1 MKEPAAHAQKASSP
15 RELGLLKIQFGG
27 SVRISAGVKLTKK
40 RAQNQK
46 FYSIFFKKSREWKG
60 HEPRCPDFIWTPEKP
75 LAGRT
80 AWPAFPASGKPRFFT
95 GCTSTFRRSASS
107 TFLEGDNLRKLWF
120 RALARNAGHAVRPAN
135 NFLRA
140 AKQTGVQQHP
150 KNNPNQKSP
159 DFRPL
164 AQFFPLPP
172 GIICGM
178 PHGNSEK
185 NMVY

>member
-1 MKEPAAHAQKASSP
+1 MPQNRRADRMKEPAAHAQKASSP

-60 HEPRCPDFIWTPEKP
+60 HEPRCPDRIRTPEKP
-75 LAGRT
+75 LAGHT

-95 GCTSTFRRSASS
+95 GCTLILRCSISPAFQK
-107 TFLEGDNLRKLWF
+107 GWYLRKLWF

-150 KNNPNQKSP
+150 NYTSKKPVNRERNEAN
-159 DFRPL
+159 
-164 AQFFPLPP
+164 AQGHHLR
-172 GIICGM
+172 
-178 PHGNSEK
+178 
-185 NMVY
+185 YL